1 MFRFHK
7 LSHLVAAT
15 LLCVGVDFVL
25 TPLDDDGVVS
35 HRTRSTR
42 SVRCESDHHDLV
54 MLHEPDHGSALPEL
68 AASIGMVVTPDVAG
82 VAASVATSSF
92 EVDLEAAGFIQP
104 LPAEN
109 PRSRPVSTV
118 ASRGPPTA

>member
-7 LSHLVAAT
+7 LSHVVAAT
-15 LLCVGVDFVL
+15 LLCVGVDVVL
-25 TPLDDDGVVS
+25 TPFDSDGLVS

-68 AASIGMVVTPDVAG
+68 AAAIGRVVTPEAVST
-82 VAASVATSSF
+82 SVTPSVF
-92 EVDLEAAGFIQP
+92 EIDLEPGEFIRP
-104 LPAEN
+104 LPTEN
-109 PRSRPVSTV
+109 PRSRPVPSA
-118 ASRGPPTA
+118 ASRGPPAA